1 MHSLY
6 KSNNKT
12 KKIYDYTGFIN
23 SLKLLNNKIIIHCN
37 NNHKIKINKKVI
49 NNYLKAFKNDDN
61 FSIDNYYVKNVNY
74 LISNNPYLVFLY
86 SLYNALV
93 SLFSINV
100 NINLGNLINDTL
112 ETLIENNSLVS
123 IS

>member
-6 KSNNKT
+6 KYNNKT

-86 SLYNALV
+86 SLYNVLV

-112 ETLIENNSLVS
+112 ETLVENNSLVS